1 MSIMLIIVLGN
12 PEMMRTCIDHLIALP
27 HIAGPRI
34 REEAEFIANR
44 LELLRL
50 HGEITNDA
58 FLDAGAIQGA
68 FTLIGTLV
76 EMGVSQQEIQQEL
89 RNTLARAKR
98 LEEKHP
104 GLDIAIENGRAS

>member
-1 MSIMLIIVLGN
+1 MLLVIHDS
-12 PEMMRTCIDHLIALP
+12 PKTMRSCIDHLIALP

-34 REEAEFIANR
+34 REEAEFIASR
-44 LELLRL
+44 LEMLRL
-50 HGEITNDA
+50 HGEISNDA

-68 FTLIGTLV
+68 FTLIGNLV
-76 EMGVSQQEIQQEL
+76 EMGIPQQEIQQEL

-104 GLDIAIENGRAS
+104 GLDVAIENGRAS

>member
-1 MSIMLIIVLGN
+1 MSIMLIIVLVN
-12 PEMMRTCIDHLIALP
+12 QTVMRSCIDQLMALP

-34 REEAEFIANR
+34 REEAEFIASR
-44 LELLRL
+44 LEILRI
-50 HGEITNDA
+50 HGKITNDA

-89 RNTLARAKR
+89 RNTLVRAKR

>member
-1 MSIMLIIVLGN
+1 MLLVIHDS
-12 PEMMRTCIDHLIALP
+12 PKTMRSCIDHLIALP

-34 REEAEFIANR
+34 REEAEFIASR
-44 LELLRL
+44 LEILRV

-68 FTLIGTLV
+68 FTLIGNLV
-76 EMGVSQQEIQQEL
+76 EMGIPQQEIQQEL

-104 GLDIAIENGRAS
+104 GLDVAIENGRAS

>member
-1 MSIMLIIVLGN
+1 MLLIVHGN
-12 PEMMRTCIDHLIALP
+12 PMMMRSCIDHLMALP

-34 REEAEFIANR
+34 REEAEFIASR
-44 LELLRL
+44 LEILRI
-50 HGEITNDA
+50 HGEISNDA

-68 FTLIGTLV
+68 FTLIGNLV
-76 EMGVSQQEIQQEL
+76 EMGIPQREIQQEL

-104 GLDIAIENGRAS
+104 GLDTAIETGRAS

>member
-1 MSIMLIIVLGN
+1 MLLIVHGN
-12 PEMMRTCIDHLIALP
+12 QPTMRSCIDHLMALP

-44 LELLRL
+44 LEILRI
-50 HGEITNDA
+50 HGEISNDA

-68 FTLIGTLV
+68 FNLIGNLV
-76 EMGVSQQEIQQEL
+76 EMGIPQREIQQEL

-104 GLDIAIENGRAS
+104 GLDTAIENGRAS

>member
-1 MSIMLIIVLGN
+1 MLLVIHDS
-12 PEMMRTCIDHLIALP
+12 PKTMRSCIDHLIALP

-34 REEAEFIANR
+34 REEAEFIASR
-44 LELLRL
+44 LEILRV
-50 HGEITNDA
+50 HGEISNDA

-68 FTLIGTLV
+68 FTLIGNLV
-76 EMGVSQQEIQQEL
+76 EMGIPQHEIQQEL

-104 GLDIAIENGRAS
+104 GLDVAIENGRAS

>member
-58 FLDAGAIQGA
+58 FLDAGAIQGS

-76 EMGVSQQEIQQEL
+76 EMGIPQQEIQQEL